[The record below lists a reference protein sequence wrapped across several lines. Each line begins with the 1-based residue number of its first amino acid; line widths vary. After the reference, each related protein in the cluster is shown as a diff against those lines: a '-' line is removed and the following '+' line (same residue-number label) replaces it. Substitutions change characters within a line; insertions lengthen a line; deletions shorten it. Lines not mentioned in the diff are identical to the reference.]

1 MPRRALDRW
10 QVLRAHVENDV
21 PLVALARHHGVPLRT
36 LQRWHAA
43 YQRDGRDG
51 LTDSPRRDRGTH
63 RLPPQLQALIEGLAL
78 VKPRASVAAI
88 TRRARAAA
96 ADHGWP
102 QPSYAVV
109 RRLVDDLDPA
119 KAPKA

>member
-10 QVLRAHVENDV
+10 QVLRAHVEDDV

-51 LTDSPRRDRGTH
+51 LTDPPRRDRGTH

-96 ADHGWP
+96 ADHG
-102 QPSYAVV
+102 AD
-109 RRLVDDLDPA
+109 RFFRG
-119 KAPKA
+119 